1 MDRTER
7 LATAKEMA
15 TLILFDLD
23 MEAVLS
29 VMTAVG
35 YERDEAMVVYQQAKR
50 IADAYNISHGA

>member
-23 MEAVLS
+23 MERVLS

-35 YERDEAMVVYQQAKR
+35 YERAEAMVVYQQAKR